1 MMNLNSAYYN
11 FMERVNRKLEQKRE
25 QEYTD
30 MQRRRM
36 MNVNPNARRATVFG
50 VTFAV

>member
-11 FMERVNRKLEQKRE
+11 FVERVYRKLVQKRE
-25 QEYTD
+25 TECSD

-36 MNVNPNARRATVFG
+36 MNVNPNARRATVYG
-50 VTFAV
+50 ATFTI